1 MLDKLILSVVLG
13 TVGFNGLFPEPPPP
27 MTLQQK
33 AKDKSISQVCEKK
46 KKSKQLKKLCERWGK
61 HE

>member
-1 MLDKLILSVVLG
+1 MLDRLILSAVLG
-13 TVGFNGLFPEPPPP
+13 VAGFSGLFPEPPAP

-33 AKDKSISQVCEKK
+33 AKDRSVSQVCEKK